1 MTRLQGSKVVV
12 GLFTPLLA
20 AALLSCGIRGRP
32 LPPLIIVP
40 AAVSDLS
47 AVRLGDEVHLEF
59 TVPEANGD
67 GSQPPDIE
75 RVDIYAVTTLPA
87 ADDAPLVLD
96 EWIEDADPL
105 FTFDVVVPEEPGAD
119 AEDAEDA
126 PDGLAEE
133 APEDDGALAPGE
145 VVVAI
150 EALTPE
156 VVEPVE
162 IEQEDEEEEEEL
174 DEDALEA
181 VADTPPPAPLLSPP
195 LPRVPRRTYVA
206 VAVSRRNRQSAV
218 FAAPPVPV
226 QPAPDA
232 PGRPVLTYT
241 ETSIDIE
248 WTAPET
254 ARLPVQRAPAADSE
268 AEEGAVEAGAE
279 EAAEE
284 TAEAESAAQ
293 AGEPEEAAVDATGAD
308 QGAAEGAETA
318 APAVLA
324 STTLLPPQTPSRYDV
339 YDVSPPPP
347 PEEES
352 EEGGEPDAV
361 DGGIIRPLNAEPLAA
376 TSHAGVA
383 ATLGVERCFV
393 VRMVD
398 TVDPVDQLP
407 LRSAASETTCVLL
420 VDVFPP
426 AAPTGLVAVAGAG
439 AISLTWA
446 ANAEADLAGYLVL
459 RGSDPEAELEAL
471 TPEPITVTNYRDT
484 ELEAGADYVY
494 AIQAVDT
501 ADPPNASPASEQVAE
516 QAP

>member
-1 MTRLQGSKVVV
+1 M
-12 GLFTPLLA
+12 
-20 AALLSCGIRGRP
+20 
-32 LPPLIIVP
+32 
-40 AAVSDLS
+40 
-47 AVRLGDEVHLEF
+47 
-59 TVPEANGD
+59 
-67 GSQPPDIE
+67 
-75 RVDIYAVTTLPA
+75 
-87 ADDAPLVLD
+87 
-96 EWIEDADPL
+96 
-105 FTFDVVVPEEPGAD
+105 
-119 AEDAEDA
+119 
-126 PDGLAEE
+126 
-133 APEDDGALAPGE
+133 
-145 VVVAI
+145 
-150 EALTPE
+150 
-156 VVEPVE
+156 
-162 IEQEDEEEEEEL
+162 
-174 DEDALEA
+174 
-181 VADTPPPAPLLSPP
+181 
-195 LPRVPRRTYVA
+195 
-206 VAVSRRNRQSAV
+206 
-218 FAAPPVPV
+218 
-226 QPAPDA
+226 
-232 PGRPVLTYT
+232 
-241 ETSIDIE
+241 
-248 WTAPET
+248 
-254 ARLPVQRAPAADSE
+254 QRAPAADGE
-268 AEEGAVEAGAE
+268 AEDGAVEEGAE

-293 AGEPEEAAVDATGAD
+293 AGEPEEPAVDATGAD

-347 PEEES
+347 EEES
-352 EEGGEPDAV
+352 EEGGEPDAVDGGV

-393 VRMVD
+393 VRTVD